1 LQSSSTFD
9 SDGYWGDYPL
19 TDKNFHLFCYR
30 KNEEIIL
37 LGGNAKRGAVSC
49 TSVSFDECIVIANE
63 AHQYVVGLQ

>member
-1 LQSSSTFD
+1 VSSD
-9 SDGYWGDYPL
+9 NCWDYVLSPDAL